1 LELFQ
6 EHLLELLNLKCLTL
20 FAINRLDFFDGK
32 QWEKYLRRTQITKFN
47 FQFILYKDVFV
58 KENLLALFDS
68 FRSSFWIEE
77 KHWYVALSETRTNR
91 YIEKSIYSIPRF
103 RPQCIQYNGKDYPPQ
118 STAPLNIQQEIF
130 YSKPIKHLSLNFN
143 KPIISPIYRFT
154 HVHCLILIGSTL
166 PPIDILCS
174 IVDLSQIN
182 ELDIS
187 SIQNISIGQIH
198 LLIEYTS
205 HLNHLIME
213 RFIPLFIPPSHVYSY
228 TIKTWKYND
237 DIDQFCLRFSHIKSL
252 KMHIDSIEMMI
263 KLINQL
269 KYLEHM
275 VFWNNFEKHLPY
287 LSMRLLRRMI
297 YRLRREKF
305 TYELDYY
312 YLILSIGNKRG
323 INNKH

>member
-68 FRSSFWIEE
+68 FRSTFWIEE

-166 PPIDILCS
+166 PPID
-174 IVDLSQIN
+174 
-182 ELDIS
+182 
-187 SIQNISIGQIH
+187 
-198 LLIEYTS
+198 
-205 HLNHLIME
+205 
-213 RFIPLFIPPSHVYSY
+213 SY

-263 KLINQL
+263 KLINRL

-275 VFWNNFEKHLPY
+275 VFWHNFEKHLPY

-305 TYELDYY
+305 TYELDDY